1 MMNTYLQS
9 ETQKEKKQLNFDE
22 YQLETAKTAIY
33 PEAGSGSIL
42 ALSYLGLGASNEA
55 GEVAGKIKKIIRD
68 GDTPERREAT
78 LKEIGDT
85 LWYLSQLANE
95 MGESL
100 ELIAAA
106 NIGKLADRKERG
118 VLTGDGDNR

>member
-1 MMNTYLQS
+1 M
-9 ETQKEKKQLNFDE
+9 NFDE